1 MENNNTKVDWKDISL
16 SKFYQI
22 QDLLEEPDEY
32 TTFNLLDLIYD
43 IDSANMTL
51 QELATYNNALD
62 FISKEVPVVNLKD
75 KYEINGTVYNSNYN
89 LSMVTAAQFVD
100 YQNYIK
106 DNKWEDFLSVFF
118 IPEGHTYNNGYD
130 INKVK
135 EDLLQL
141 DFATVN
147 SISFFFTLQCK
158 TFSKHFLSSLKT
170 TVKKMNISKEKK
182 KELIDQINKADFHSL
197 ESFLLY

>member
-1 MENNNTKVDWKDISL
+1 MKDWKDITL
-16 SKFYQI
+16 KKFYQI

-43 IDSANMTL
+43 IDSANMTI
-51 QELATYNNALD
+51 QEIAKYNNALD
-62 FISKEVPVVNLKD
+62 FINKEVPVVNLKD
-75 KYEINGTVYNSNYN
+75 KYEINGTIYNSNYN

-118 IPEGHTYNNGYD
+118 IPEGHKYNDGYD
-130 INKVK
+130 LNKVK

-141 DFATVN
+141 DFPTVK
-147 SISFFFTLQCK
+147 SIGFFFTLQCEA
-158 TFSKHFLSSLKT
+158 FLHHFLLSLKT

-182 KELIDQINKADFHSL
+182 KEIIDQINKADLVSL
-197 ESFLLY
+197 ASFL

>member
-1 MENNNTKVDWKDISL
+1 MKDWKDITL
-16 SKFYQI
+16 KKFYQI

-32 TTFNLLDLIYD
+32 TTFNLLDIIYD
-43 IDSANMTL
+43 IDSASMTI
-51 QELATYNNALD
+51 QEIAKYNNALD
-62 FISKEVPVVNLKD
+62 FINKEVPVVNLKD

-118 IPEGHTYNNGYD
+118 IPEGHKYNDGYD
-130 INKVK
+130 LNKVK

-141 DFATVN
+141 DFPTVK
-147 SISFFFTLQCK
+147 SIGFFFTLQCEA
-158 TFSKHFLSSLKT
+158 FLHHFLSSLKT

-197 ESFLLY
+197 ASFL

>member
-1 MENNNTKVDWKDISL
+1 MKDWKDISL
-16 SKFYQI
+16 KQFYQI

-43 IDSANMTL
+43 IDSASMTL
-51 QELATYNNALD
+51 QEIAKYGNALD
-62 FISKEVPVVNLKD
+62 FLNTEVPVVNLKD
-75 KYEINGTVYNSNYN
+75 KYEINGTTYNSNYN
-89 LSMVTAAQFVD
+89 LSLVTAAQFVD

-118 IPEGHTYNNGYD
+118 IPEAHTYNNGYD

-141 DFATVN
+141 DFPTVN
-147 SISFFFTLQCK
+147 SIGFFFTLQCEV
-158 TFSKHFLSSLKT
+158 FFNH
-170 TVKKMNISKEKK
+170 
-182 KELIDQINKADFHSL
+182 FHSSSQQKKTKTKKNQL
-197 ESFLLY
+197 NQVNQQE